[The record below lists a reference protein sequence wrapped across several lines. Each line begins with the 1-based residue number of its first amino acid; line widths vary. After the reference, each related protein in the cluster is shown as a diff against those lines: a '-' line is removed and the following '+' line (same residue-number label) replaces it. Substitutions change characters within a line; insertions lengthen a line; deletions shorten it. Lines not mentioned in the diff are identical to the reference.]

1 MARWLKCNL
10 NQGRT
15 ALHQCKED
23 SEPAGSMLGEMKAC
37 DEPMIGGTYP
47 KMGGVLSLLP
57 GPIKCE
63 VSTGRVPVYSH
74 RV

>member
-1 MARWLKCNL
+1 
-10 NQGRT
+10 
-15 ALHQCKED
+15 
-23 SEPAGSMLGEMKAC
+23 MLGEMKAC
-37 DEPMIGGTYP
+37 DEPMFGGTYP

-57 GPIKCE
+57 GPIKCK